1 MLEKFKFR
9 LSEILFSKQ
18 TRVKC
23 IAVLTALTVAVVSL
37 LGLSINTVNVFDGEK
52 NYVVRSLNLNVSGVL
67 SGLKLKSNSYKV
79 LQTSSEGRITSVKI
93 AYTFPV
99 FVTCGENV
107 TELEFL
113 GGTVADALKL
123 AGYTADEYDMVQ
135 PSLETEITETAY
147 IDYTDIE
154 YVNGTYTEVI
164 PHGEETVYSSAHAS
178 GVTKT
183 EDGTDGLKQIVY
195 TEKLVNGVSSEKTVT
210 GEEVL
215 QTAVNSKTIVGT
227 KKTAPVKTA
236 AATSSTVKSVS
247 TLTPSAPIE
256 LDENGVPL
264 HYKSKITSRATAYTY
279 TGHNCSTGVAP
290 QPGYI
295 AVNPKVIPYGTKMYI
310 KTADGSVIYGYAVAA
325 DTGGFIKNHPTGID
339 LFMSSKAACVSFGV
353 RNVEIYILE

>member
-1 MLEKFKFR
+1 MLEKIEFR

-18 TRVKC
+18 IRVKC
-23 IAVLTALTVAVVSL
+23 IAVLTAVTVAVISL

-52 NYVVRSLNLNVSGVL
+52 NYVVRSLNLNVSSVL
-67 SGLKLKSNSYKV
+67 SGLNLKSDRYKV
-79 LQTSSEGRITSVKI
+79 LQTTSEGHITSVKI

-99 FVTCGENV
+99 FVTNGENV
-107 TELEFL
+107 TELDFA
-113 GGTVADALKL
+113 GGTVADALAL
-123 AGYTADEYDMVQ
+123 AGYTVDEFDMVQ
-135 PSLETEITETAY
+135 PSPETEITETAY

-164 PHGEETVYSSAHAS
+164 PHGEETVYSSAHAA

-183 EDGTDGLKQIVY
+183 EDGTDGLKQVSY
-195 TEKLVNGVSSEKTVT
+195 TEKLVNGVFSEKTVT

-227 KKTAPVKTA
+227 KKAAPVKTA

-247 TLTPSAPIE
+247 TLTPSSPIE
-256 LDENGVPL
+256 LDENGAPL
-264 HYKSKITSRATAYTY
+264 HYKSKMTARATAYTY
-279 TGHNCSTGVAP
+279 TGHNCATGIAP

-295 AVNPKVIPYGTKMYI
+295 AVNPNVIPYGTKMYI

-325 DTGGFIKNHPTGID
+325 DTGGFIKNHPTGVD
-339 LFMSSKAACVSFGV
+339 LFMSNRAACVSFGV